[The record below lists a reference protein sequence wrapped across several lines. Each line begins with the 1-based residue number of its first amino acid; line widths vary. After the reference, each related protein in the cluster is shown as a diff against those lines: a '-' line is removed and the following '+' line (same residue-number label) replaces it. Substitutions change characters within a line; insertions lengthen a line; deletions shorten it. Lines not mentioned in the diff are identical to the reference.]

1 MSEKIIQLV
10 KNNLNIPKQDVIYHK
25 IKKDGNYWYRVLAKY
40 FTDDENNHKIY
51 RQLIYNAAKNNKE
64 SFSPFFLPIEEGADE
79 IIVNLKYDNY
89 IEEITQD
96 KFFAGNIEI
105 AISSILFN
113 LNISIYKLT
122 EQQDNEYI
130 HFTNIWK
137 DINPLNLFEVESFF
151 FMLPYFVT

>member
-1 MSEKIIQLV
+1 MLLEIT
-10 KNNLNIPKQDVIYHK
+10 KNH
-25 IKKDGNYWYRVLAKY
+25 
-40 FTDDENNHKIY
+40 
-51 RQLIYNAAKNNKE
+51 
-64 SFSPFFLPIEEGADE
+64 SPFFLPIEEGADE
-79 IIVNLKYDNY
+79 IIVNIKYDNY
-89 IEEITQD
+89 IEEIKQD

-137 DINPLNLFEVESFF
+137 DINPLN
-151 FMLPYFVT
+151 